1 MGISEHIARSNRLSN
16 AGGRY
21 PNALAHATT
30 LAIMLIKLA
39 RVDAKARPA
48 MTAVALFMWLTLGW
62 KYISSASDIPDFIKI
77 SATKPCK
84 KHTFRTFYDRTVS
97 WAEYAR
103 PCKYKNRIVYLWQP
117 MPTYL
122 NVFFQRFISDHTYGT
137 PFLNLK
143 NKAHLFEIIKAA
155 WKTPNTLKDNPR
167 VNKNTFQHYFINC
180 AQADNTLG
188 AIVRSQLIT
197 NNRAHHS
204 SAIYYQQLNTDR
216 IRGKIFNAHNR
227 YLSRLI
233 NAAKKAELHVYFELF
248 LEEYSVNL
256 INTSITEADYLSQ
269 PGEISQFE
277 LDITQNSRDK
287 KRTPA
292 ILIGSARSL
301 EDNHVSH
308 FFQKVHT
315 LVVNAK
321 ERVLAKGP
329 RSKTYLANQSA
340 LRDYYN
346 KATYRI
352 ALLFIVLT
360 GARPTHSISI
370 LSIYYSGSDVVFIK
384 DKGVLRQLILCDYL
398 QQEIKQYLS
407 LQSVIRTQLSIHT
420 ELDELWYTCSEKNI
434 PKALTSR
441 ELRLFMHQIWPNV
454 VPYQLRHFFSF
465 CANSHM
471 FSDKLY
477 DNDIDRLMGHEN
489 LGERLGSDMLFS
501 PRFEAIKGFLN
512 TLPKR
517 LGLKDLTYV

>member
-16 AGGRY
+16 AGGCY

-39 RVDAKARPA
+39 SVDAKARPA

-62 KYISSASDIPDFIKI
+62 KHISSASDIPDFIKI

-84 KHTFRTFYDRTVS
+84 KNTFRTFYDGTVS

-122 NVFFQRFISDHTYGT
+122 NAFFQKFISDQTYGT

-143 NKAHLFEIIKAA
+143 NKAHLFELMKAA
-155 WKTPNTLKDNPR
+155 WKTPNTLKNNRR

-197 NNRAHHS
+197 DDRAHHS

-216 IRGKIFNAHNR
+216 IRSKIFDAHNR

-233 NAAKKAELHVYFELF
+233 NAARKAELHVYFELF
-248 LEEYSVNL
+248 LKKYSANL
-256 INTSITEADYLSQ
+256 IKASIRKAGYLLQSD
-269 PGEISQFE
+269 GISQFE
-277 LDITQNSRDK
+277 LDTTQNSSDK
-287 KRTPA
+287 KRIPA
-292 ILIGSARSL
+292 ILIGSVRSL

-321 ERVLAKGP
+321 EKVLVKGSH
-329 RSKTYLANQSA
+329 SKAYLANQSA

-370 LSIYYSGSDVVFIK
+370 LSTYYSGSGVVFIK

-454 VPYQLRHFFSF
+454 VPYQLRHFFSH

-471 FSDKLY
+471 FSNKLF

-489 LGERLGSDMLFS
+489 LGEQVGSDILS
-501 PRFEAIKGFLN
+501 PRRFAVMKDYLNMLPQRIGLEAFIH
-512 TLPKR
+512 
-517 LGLKDLTYV
+517 V

>member
-1 MGISEHIARSNRLSN
+1 MSMYTHIARSNRLNN
-16 AGGRY
+16 AGGCY
-21 PNALAHATT
+21 PDAMAHATT
-30 LAIMLIKLA
+30 LAILLDKLA
-39 RVDAKARPA
+39 KVDGKTRPA
-48 MTAVALFMWLTLGW
+48 ITVVALFMWLTLGW
-62 KYISSASDIPDFIKI
+62 RKINSANDIPNFIKI
-77 SATKPCK
+77 SGATPCK
-84 KHTFRTFYDRTVS
+84 KYAFRTFYDGSVS
-97 WAEYAR
+97 WAEYAK
-103 PCKYKNRIVYLWQP
+103 PYKYKNRIVYLWQP
-117 MPTYL
+117 MPTCF
-122 NVFFQRFISDHTYGT
+122 NEFFQSFISDQTYGT

-143 NKAHLFEIIKAA
+143 DKKHLFKLMKKA
-155 WKTPNTLKDNPR
+155 WKTPLKVKDNPR
-167 VNKNTFQHYFINC
+167 VNKDVFLHYFMNC

-197 NNRAHHS
+197 NDKAHHS

-216 IRGKIFNAHNR
+216 IRTKIFKAQNG

-233 NAAKKAELHVYFELF
+233 DAARKAELHVYFELF
-248 LEEYSVNL
+248 LKEYSVNL
-256 INTSITEADYLSQ
+256 IQATIKEANYLSQ
-269 PGEISQFE
+269 SGEISQFE
-277 LDITQNSRDK
+277 LDITQNSSNK
-287 KRTPA
+287 KRIPA

-308 FFQKVHT
+308 FFQELHT

-321 ERVLAKGP
+321 NNILGKGLG
-329 RSKTYLANQSA
+329 SKTKLTNQSA

-398 QQEIKQYLS
+398 KQEIEHYLS
-407 LQSVIRTQLSIHT
+407 LQSVIRTQLNIHT
-420 ELDELWYTCSEKNI
+420 KLDELWYTCNQNNV
-434 PKALTSR
+434 PTALTSR
-441 ELRLFMHQIWPNV
+441 ELRLFMHQLWPGV
-454 VPYQLRHFFSF
+454 VPYQLRHFFSY

-471 FSDKLY
+471 FSDKLF

-489 LGERLGSDMLFS
+489 LGERLGSDTLF
-501 PRFEAIKGFLN
+501 PARLDAMKHFLN

-517 LGLKDLTYV
+517 LGLEVLKYV

>member
-16 AGGRY
+16 AGGCY

-39 RVDAKARPA
+39 SVDAKARPA

-62 KYISSASDIPDFIKI
+62 KHINSASDIPDFIKI

-122 NVFFQRFISDHTYGT
+122 NAFFQSFISDQTYGT

-143 NKAHLFEIIKAA
+143 DKEHLFELMSKA
-155 WKTPNTLKDNPR
+155 WKTPRKLQHLPRVRKNTL
-167 VNKNTFQHYFINC
+167 QSYFVKC
-180 AQADNTLG
+180 AKADNAIG
-188 AIVRSQLIT
+188 AIVRAQLIGPQQ
-197 NNRAHHS
+197 AHHR
-204 SAIYYQQLNTDR
+204 SAEYYQQQSSDN
-216 IRGKIFNAHNR
+216 IRSKIFKAHNR

-233 NAAKKAELHVYFELF
+233 TAARNATIYSYFVVYLKDFSF
-248 LEEYSVNL
+248 NL
-256 INTSITEADYLSQ
+256 IKKEPQKAKYLLGQGTIRHTEIDTSQY
-269 PGEISQFE
+269 G
-277 LDITQNSRDK
+277 QNK
-287 KRTPA
+287 VYIPA
-292 ILIGSARSL
+292 IMLGSSRSL
-301 EDNHVSH
+301 LDKDVSRFFKSLQKMVED
-308 FFQKVHT
+308 
-315 LVVNAK
+315 AK
-321 ERVLAKGP
+321 ESIYFKGP
-329 RSKTYLANQSA
+329 SQKSSLANQAA

-352 ALLFIVLT
+352 AFLYILLT
-360 GARPTHSISI
+360 GARPTHGISI
-370 LSIYYSGSDVVFIK
+370 LSDYYSGGDIAFIK
-384 DKGVLRQLILCDYL
+384 DKSRLRQLILCDYL

-420 ELDELWYTCSEKNI
+420 ELNELWYTCSEKNI

-454 VPYQLRHFFSF
+454 VPYQLRHFFSH

-471 FSDKLY
+471 FSNKLF

-489 LGERLGSDMLFS
+489 LGEQVGSDILS
-501 PRFEAIKGFLN
+501 PRRFAVMKDYLNMLPQRIGLEAFIH
-512 TLPKR
+512 
-517 LGLKDLTYV
+517 V

>member
-1 MGISEHIARSNRLSN
+1 MSISKHIARNNRLNN

-39 RVDAKARPA
+39 SVDAKARSA
-48 MTAVALFMWLTLGW
+48 MTVVALFMWLTLGW
-62 KYISSASDIPDFIKI
+62 RNINSASDIPDFIKI
-77 SATKPCK
+77 SGATPCK
-84 KHTFRTFYDRTVS
+84 KHTFRTFYDGTVS
-97 WAEYAR
+97 WAEYAK
-103 PCKYKNRIVYLWQP
+103 PYKYKNRIVYLWQP

-122 NVFFQRFISDHTYGT
+122 NEFFQSFISDQTYGT
-137 PFLNLK
+137 PFLNLRDK
-143 NKAHLFEIIKAA
+143 EHLFELMKAA
-155 WKTPNTLKDNPR
+155 WKTPNTLKNNPR
-167 VNKNTFQHYFINC
+167 VNKNAFQHYFINC
-180 AQADNTLG
+180 ARADNTLG

-197 NNRAHHS
+197 NDKAHHT
-204 SAIYYQQLNTDR
+204 SAMYYQQLSTDR
-216 IRGKIFNAHNR
+216 IRGKVFDAHNR
-227 YLSRLI
+227 YLLRLI
-233 NAAKKAELHVYFELF
+233 NEARKAKFHVYFELF
-248 LEEYSVNL
+248 LKKYSVNL
-256 INTSITEADYLSQ
+256 INASIKEASYLSKF
-269 PGEISQFE
+269 GEISQFE
-277 LDITQNSRDK
+277 LDTTQNSSDK
-287 KRTPA
+287 KRIPA
-292 ILIGSARSL
+292 ILIGSVRSL

-321 ERVLAKGP
+321 EKVLVKGP
-329 RSKTYLANQSA
+329 HSKAYLANQST

-352 ALLFIVLT
+352 ALLFIALT

-420 ELDELWYTCSEKNI
+420 ELNELWYTCSEENM

-441 ELRLFMHQIWPNV
+441 DLRLFMHQLWPGV
-454 VPYQLRHFFSF
+454 VPYQLRHFFSH
-465 CANSHM
+465 CSNSHM
-471 FSDKLY
+471 FSDKLF

-489 LGERLGSDMLFS
+489 LGERLGSDTLF
-501 PRFEAIKGFLN
+501 PARFDAMKRFLN

-517 LGLKDLTYV
+517 LGLEVLKYV